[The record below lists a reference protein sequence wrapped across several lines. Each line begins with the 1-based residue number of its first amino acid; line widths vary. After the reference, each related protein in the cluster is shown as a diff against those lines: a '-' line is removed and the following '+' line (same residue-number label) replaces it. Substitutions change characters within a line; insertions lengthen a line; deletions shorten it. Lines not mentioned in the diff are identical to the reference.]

1 MDLMCGCCRAVKG
14 PDLRE
19 TLKNWVEESDGFPF
33 VLCGFRRREDEFCEL
48 LKLSDFLLVIMDD
61 YVLNNFPNFLGKI

>member
-1 MDLMCGCCRAVKG
+1 MCGCRGTVEGSDVC
-14 PDLRE
+14 E
-19 TLKNWVEESDGFPF
+19 TLKNWIEESNGFPF
-33 VLCGFRRREDEFCEL
+33 ILCGFRGREYKFCEL

>member
-1 MDLMCGCCRAVKG
+1 MDLMCGCRRTVERSDVCEA
-14 PDLRE
+14 
-19 TLKNWVEESDGFPF
+19 LKNWVKKSNGFPF
-33 VLCGFRRREDEFCEL
+33 ILCGFRRREDKFCEL